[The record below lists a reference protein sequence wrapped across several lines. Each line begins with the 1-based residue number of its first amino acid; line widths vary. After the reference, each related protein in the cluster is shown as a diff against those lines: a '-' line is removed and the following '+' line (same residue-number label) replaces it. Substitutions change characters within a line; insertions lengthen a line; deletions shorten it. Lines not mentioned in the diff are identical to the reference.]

1 MMKYF
6 RLLTA
11 GLMLAMFSG
20 ADQAEA
26 ASGNSPSKSSSTAA
40 HSSSSKSRAGSV
52 HKSARTY
59 MKQAAS
65 KGYLLKRSSKNG
77 GTALR
82 NSLQKTLPATA
93 LYKGSMKHTIDQNPA
108 GAAFFNY
115 YFPYWMA
122 SHSKGFSAEQK
133 SMLQTVG
140 IREKDIIQPREKR
153 YWLIIVDK
161 HGGEKAVLVS
171 KKQYDSVH
179 KGDRIKVVHKR
190 LIRK

>member
-26 ASGNSPSKSSSTAA
+26 ASGNSPSKSPSTAA
-40 HSSSSKSRAGSV
+40 HSASSKSRAGSV

-115 YFPYWMA
+115 YFPYWMV

-153 YWLIIVDK
+153 YWLIIVENTAAK
-161 HGGEKAVLVS
+161 KPFSFRKSNMTACTKEIAS
-171 KKQYDSVH
+171 KWFIN
-179 KGDRIKVVHKR
+179 G
-190 LIRK
+190 